1 MTFDLDTALKDS
13 FYMIASFAE
22 SGDII
27 YKNNKFNMYFPDVK
41 SKDDFMDIT
50 YEQEVFGRNR
60 KRIIVESPDMDG
72 IIKFEV
78 NYSKGI
84 SSYIG
89 TKINYD
95 EIIELGHYTGIPVKK
110 DKARH
115 NSKISV
121 SKTKMNA
128 YATILVGKDEKI
140 KYITD
145 NIYEILGSNIYLDKT
160 LTEVFGNDI
169 ALEIKNRINYLRVF
183 DDTTLEIDGKL
194 IVLSEMNSKYL
205 VVNIYPYS
213 ANVMNKFEEVSYLR
227 YKIKNLESEISSR
240 DKFIKAQ
247 KEVYKNISTVDSLT
261 KLYTRRYLIDR
272 YNEALNKSKNYGY
285 KFSLINFHIENF
297 KKINSDIGYDK
308 ADDLLKKL
316 SMLIRKTM
324 DHKHDLAFRVSSAE
338 FVVLSSFT
346 TKELAKDKYELIRN
360 QFQEQTGFE
369 LKMRVIDSE
378 DEVAMSENT
387 ALTNIEE

>member
-1 MTFDLDTALKDS
+1 
-13 FYMIASFAE
+13 
-22 SGDII
+22 
-27 YKNNKFNMYFPDVK
+27 
-41 SKDDFMDIT
+41 
-50 YEQEVFGRNR
+50 
-60 KRIIVESPDMDG
+60 
-72 IIKFEV
+72 
-78 NYSKGI
+78 
-84 SSYIG
+84 
-89 TKINYD
+89 
-95 EIIELGHYTGIPVKK
+95 
-110 DKARH
+110 
-115 NSKISV
+115 
-121 SKTKMNA
+121 MNA
-128 YATILVGKDEKI
+128 YATMLVGKDEKI

-169 ALEIKNRINYLRVF
+169 AFEIKNRINYLRVF

-297 KKINSDIGYDK
+297 KK
-308 ADDLLKKL
+308 
-316 SMLIRKTM
+316 
-324 DHKHDLAFRVSSAE
+324 
-338 FVVLSSFT
+338 
-346 TKELAKDKYELIRN
+346 
-360 QFQEQTGFE
+360 
-369 LKMRVIDSE
+369 
-378 DEVAMSENT
+378 
-387 ALTNIEE
+387 

>member
-1 MTFDLDTALKDS
+1 
-13 FYMIASFAE
+13 
-22 SGDII
+22 
-27 YKNNKFNMYFPDVK
+27 MYFPDVK

-50 YEQEVFGRNR
+50 YEQEVFSRNR

-110 DKARH
+110 DKARL

-128 YATILVGKDEKI
+128 YATMLVGKDEKI

-169 ALEIKNRINYLRVF
+169 AFEIKNRINYLRVF

-338 FVVLSSFT
+338 FVILSSFI
-346 TKELAKDKYELIRN
+346 TKELAKDKYESIRN
-360 QFQEQTGFE
+360 QFQEQTGFD
-369 LKMRVIDSE
+369 LKMRVIDSQ

-387 ALTNIEE
+387 ALTNIEG